1 MVVKFRQFIW
11 RMLLLFWAVCF
22 AQIGLARMAAAQQ
35 VAITIDD
42 LPYVM
47 PSRVSPEEG
56 ALITQQVVVALAA
69 YDAPALGF
77 AVGQNM
83 QGAGVQAL
91 NVFAGAGH
99 PLGNHSWSHPDFG
112 ELSAWAFRRELLRTD
127 RQLSKWS
134 ADQLGAAD
142 VWAFGASGGLFEE
155 TGAAEI
161 GAGSQEAQKVP
172 SGQKLTVKK
181 PTGQKPAGQK
191 LVEKKLAGQ
200 KPAGQKWFRFPY
212 LREGKSAAQ
221 RDAGAKALA
230 KQGYRNVPVTIDTDD
245 WVYNDQYMKALAD
258 GNAVKALEIGAAYL
272 AHMQERTAHFDALAQ
287 KVLGREVPHIL
298 LLHMNKI
305 NADYLEELLGWY
317 AQEGWQFVSVD
328 KAMQDAF
335 YDLPDVYVGPKGLSK
350 LERVHAVQ

>member
-56 ALITQQVVVALAA
+56 ALITQQVVDALAA

-112 ELSAWAFRRELLRTD
+112 ELSAWAFRRELRRTD

-142 VWAFGASGGLFEE
+142 AWAFGVSGGLFEE
-155 TGAAEI
+155 TGVAEH
-161 GAGSQEAQKVP
+161 GVGSQEAQKVP
-172 SGQKLTVKK
+172 PGQNLT
-181 PTGQKPAGQK
+181 
-191 LVEKKLAGQ
+191 
-200 KPAGQKWFRFPY
+200 GQKWFRFPY

-245 WVYNDQYMKALAD
+245 WLYNDQYMKALAD

-328 KAMQDAF
+328 EAMQDAF
-335 YDLPDVYVGPKGLSK
+335 YDMPDVYVGPKGLSK
-350 LERVHAVQ
+350 LERIQAAQ